1 MNITYLKKVEKSTV
15 NKYTDVK
22 TEYSVKKTS
31 WVALFIS
38 VSGGLKMLDSEIKTI
53 KRIQIKSSFILKF

>member
-1 MNITYLKKVEKSTV
+1 MNITYPKKVEKSTV
-15 NKYTDVK
+15 NIYTDVK

-31 WVALFIS
+31 WVALFKS

-53 KRIQIKSSFILKF
+53 QRIQIKSSFI